1 MIEMHMGLRALRQI
15 ALAADQSE
23 RDVVRTDVSD
33 ILERAGWENSARI
46 AIDSIGRPVVS
57 HDAASDDQEGPSQQG

>member
-33 ILERAGWENSARI
+33 ILERAGWENSARTV
-46 AIDSIGRPVVS
+46 IDSICCPVVS
-57 HDAASDDQEGPSQQG
+57 HDAASDDQEDPSQQG